1 MEIKLG
7 EDFLKE
13 IEKIR
18 EEENSKITEEE
29 KTYIEAKIAVINE
42 LIDEFTPIQ
51 AEEETAQAV
60 EVAETEVSLENNNY
74 LGGVL

>member
-1 MEIKLG
+1 MITLENLIDKQRQC
-7 EDFLKE
+7 
-13 IEKIR
+13 EKQR
-18 EEENSKITEEE
+18 
-29 KTYIEAKIAVINE
+29 TYIEAKIAVSNE

>member
-1 MEIKLG
+1 MITLENLIDKQRQC
-7 EDFLKE
+7 
-13 IEKIR
+13 EK
-18 EEENSKITEEE
+18 E

-74 LGGVL
+74 LGGVLW

>member
-1 MEIKLG
+1 MITLENLIDKQRQC
-7 EDFLKE
+7 
-13 IEKIR
+13 EK
-18 EEENSKITEEE
+18 E

>member
-1 MEIKLG
+1 MITLENLIDKQRQC
-7 EDFLKE
+7 
-13 IEKIR
+13 EK
-18 EEENSKITEEE
+18 E

-60 EVAETEVSLENNNY
+60 EVTETEVSLENNNY
-74 LGGVL
+74 LGGVLW

>member
-1 MEIKLG
+1 MITL
-7 EDFLKE
+7 
-13 IEKIR
+13 
-18 EEENSKITEEE
+18 ENLIDKQRQCDKE

-60 EVAETEVSLENNNY
+60 GVAETEVSLENNNY

>member
-1 MEIKLG
+1 MITLENLIDKQRQC
-7 EDFLKE
+7 
-13 IEKIR
+13 EK
-18 EEENSKITEEE
+18 E

-60 EVAETEVSLENNNY
+60 EVAEAETEVSLENNNY

>member
-1 MEIKLG
+1 MITLENLIDKQRQC
-7 EDFLKE
+7 
-13 IEKIR
+13 EK
-18 EEENSKITEEE
+18 E

-51 AEEETAQAV
+51 AEEETAQAM

>member
-1 MEIKLG
+1 MITLENLIDKQRQC
-7 EDFLKE
+7 
-13 IEKIR
+13 EK
-18 EEENSKITEEE
+18 E

-60 EVAETEVSLENNNY
+60 EVAETEVLLENNNY

>member
-1 MEIKLG
+1 MITLENLIDKQRQC
-7 EDFLKE
+7 
-13 IEKIR
+13 EK
-18 EEENSKITEEE
+18 E

-60 EVAETEVSLENNNY
+60 KVAETEVSLENNNY

>member
-1 MEIKLG
+1 MITLENLIDKQRQC
-7 EDFLKE
+7 
-13 IEKIR
+13 EK
-18 EEENSKITEEE
+18 E

-42 LIDEFTPIQ
+42 LIDEFTPMQ

-74 LGGVL
+74 IGGVL

>member
-1 MEIKLG
+1 MITLENLIDKQRQC
-7 EDFLKE
+7 
-13 IEKIR
+13 EK
-18 EEENSKITEEE
+18 E

-42 LIDEFTPIQ
+42 LIDEFTPMQ

-74 LGGVL
+74 LGGVLW

>member
-1 MEIKLG
+1 MITLENLIDKQRQC
-7 EDFLKE
+7 
-13 IEKIR
+13 EK
-18 EEENSKITEEE
+18 E

-51 AEEETAQAV
+51 AEEETAEAV

>member
-1 MEIKLG
+1 MITL
-7 EDFLKE
+7 
-13 IEKIR
+13 
-18 EEENSKITEEE
+18 ENLIDKQRQCE
-29 KTYIEAKIAVINE
+29 IAVINE

>member
-1 MEIKLG
+1 MITLENLIDKQRQC
-7 EDFLKE
+7 
-13 IEKIR
+13 EK
-18 EEENSKITEEE
+18 E

-42 LIDEFTPIQ
+42 PIDEFTPMQ

>member
-1 MEIKLG
+1 MITL
-7 EDFLKE
+7 
-13 IEKIR
+13 
-18 EEENSKITEEE
+18 ENLIDKQRQCE
-29 KTYIEAKIAVINE
+29 AVINE